1 MKIHTLGP
9 RQTDS
14 SEACDYYRSK
24 NLPDAKIVLHES
36 FESILEHLEEYRG
49 DLFVV
54 PTAFASE
61 TLHLTWGTM
70 HYRYLD
76 KLDVEASFVYPLSE
90 MVCIKSRKRHTGI
103 GYTHAATKDLLK
115 KYAPRARLVSVSS
128 KYRAYERYLKDG
140 EYVLTN
146 KKGYARIMV

>member
-9 RQTDS
+9 KQTDS
-14 SEACDYYRSK
+14 SEACDYYRNK
-24 NLPDAKIVLHES
+24 NLPDAKIMLHQS
-36 FESILEHLEEYRG
+36 FESVLEHLEEYRG

-54 PTAFASE
+54 PAAFASE

-76 KLDVEASFVYPLSE
+76 RLDVEASFIYPLAE

-115 KYAPRARLVSVSS
+115 SMRQMPGWCLFPANTELMNV
-128 KYRAYERYLKDG
+128 
-140 EYVLTN
+140 
-146 KKGYARIMV
+146 I